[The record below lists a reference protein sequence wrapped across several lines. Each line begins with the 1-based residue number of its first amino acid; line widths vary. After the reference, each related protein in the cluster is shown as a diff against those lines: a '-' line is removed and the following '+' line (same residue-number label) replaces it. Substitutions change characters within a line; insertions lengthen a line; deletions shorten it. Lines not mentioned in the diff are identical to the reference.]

1 MHASRPAARLVL
13 ASGSAARAAML
24 RSAGLAPEQRRPVVD
39 EESVREAL
47 RAEQV
52 SGTDAAVALAELKAQ
67 QVARQEPHDAIVL
80 GGDQILELDGEWLE
94 KPADLAAARAQLLAL
109 RGRRHRLISAA
120 VAFRGGVRVWHAV
133 DAAELWV
140 RPFGEAFLEDYL
152 AACGEDVLGSV
163 GAYQLEGRGAQL
175 MSRVQGDYFTVLGM
189 PLLPVLQFLRDQGV
203 LAD

>member
-24 RSAGLAPEQRRPVVD
+24 RAAGLEPEQQRPVVD

-52 SGTDAAVALAELKAQ
+52 SGADAAVALAELKAQ
-67 QVARQEPHDAIVL
+67 QVARQAPHDAIVL
-80 GGDQILELDGEWLE
+80 GGDQILELDGAWLE
-94 KPADLAAARAQLLAL
+94 KPVDLAAARAQLRAL

>member
-1 MHASRPAARLVL
+1 MPPSPAPRLVL
-13 ASGSAARAAML
+13 ASGSAARLAML
-24 RSAGLAPEQRRPVVD
+24 RAAGLEPAQRRPVVD

-52 SGTDAAVALAELKAQ
+52 SGADAAVALAGLKAQ
-67 QVARQEPHDAIVL
+67 QVARQEPEAIVL

-94 KPADLAAARAQLLAL
+94 KPADMAAARAQLLAL
-109 RGRRHRLISAA
+109 RGRRHRLVSAA
-120 VAFRGGVRVWHAV
+120 VAFRDGVRVWHAV

-140 RPFGEAFLEDYL
+140 RPFGEAFLDRYL
-152 AACGEDVLGSV
+152 AECGECVLGSV

-175 MSRVQGDYFTVLGM
+175 MSRVQGDHFTVLGM